1 MKFDRESFY
10 FLTHEAMKDEQ
21 IFSKKKKR
29 GRENAKHLWHV
40 SFAINKLLTI
50 NGLFDH
56 LLEKG

>member
-21 IFSKKKKR
+21 IFKKKKE
-29 GRENAKHLWHV
+29 GENAKHLWHV